1 MSEPAYER
9 LAARVDALE
18 RQSRRLKGQLIA
30 ALVGL
35 LCLGTVSATTAQPHA
50 ISFSGP
56 KGTLRIDASGVHLL
70 TSKGREMAL
79 FGYTKASTIP
89 AVRFM
94 DASGTN
100 RLVLGLTTVDDGMV
114 RMFSRNGNEAVTLDG
129 NQLLDFFDNSGTK
142 RMFVGLTT
150 ADTPELQMLNASGSQ
165 QTALSSTFLKLGDSG
180 GMERGYLGVTTEGD
194 TVLKLWDS
202 SHTVRNVAGAF
213 TDGSWGFASYNS
225 YGNATWSSP

>member
-9 LAARVDALE
+9 LSARIESLE
-18 RQSRRLKGQLIA
+18 RQSRRLKRQLFA

-70 TSKGREMAL
+70 TSKGREIAL
-79 FGYTKASTIP
+79 FGYAKAATNPQI
-89 AVRFM
+89 RFM
-94 DASGTN
+94 DGSGAS
-100 RLVLGLTTVDDGMV
+100 RMIVGLTTSDNGVV
-114 RMFSRNGNEAVTLDG
+114 RMFSRKGEQTVSLEGNG
-129 NQLLDFFDNSGTK
+129 LLDFFDNSGIQ

-150 ADTPELQMLNASGSQ
+150 ADTPELQMYNTSGSQ

-180 GMERGYLGVTTEGD
+180 ANERGYLGVTTEGD
-194 TVLKLWDS
+194 TVMKLWDS

-225 YGNATWSSP
+225 NGNATWSSP